1 VRWLADALCV
11 GWLTS
16 ARFVVG
22 AVRCGASER
31 AVAFVLRSFAV
42 RRWLRVAA
50 LYLCLGYREDEIIHY
65 PGPGFRKQGG
75 SPLLHLIFP
84 SLL

>member
-1 VRWLADALCV
+1 MTVRWLADALCV

-31 AVAFVLRSFAV
+31 AVAFVLRSFVVVVATWSGRRAV
-42 RRWLRVAA
+42 RWLVVRSLAVR
-50 LYLCLGYREDEIIHY
+50 LCL
-65 PGPGFRKQGG
+65 
-75 SPLLHLIFP
+75 
-84 SLL
+84 

>member
-1 VRWLADALCV
+1 MTVRWLADALCV

-31 AVAFVLRSFAV
+31 AVAFVLRSFVVVVATWSGRDALCV
-42 RRWLRVAA
+42 GWSFVGGAFVVVWRR
-50 LYLCLGYREDEIIHY
+50 LCLERLE
-65 PGPGFRKQGG
+65 
-75 SPLLHLIFP
+75 
-84 SLL
+84 